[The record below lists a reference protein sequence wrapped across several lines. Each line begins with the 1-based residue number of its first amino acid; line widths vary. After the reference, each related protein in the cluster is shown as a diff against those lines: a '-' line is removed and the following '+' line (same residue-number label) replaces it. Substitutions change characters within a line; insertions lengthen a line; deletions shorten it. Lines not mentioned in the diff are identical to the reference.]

1 MNSLSAHLI
10 LVIFSLLFNTLANAS
25 NYKDDDFDGGKRWM
39 LEAIDHAKTAKSH
52 KAHAHHIH
60 EHAKE
65 SLKYVKKAEIV
76 AIEQNNTE
84 GRVHITTA
92 IQHLVKA
99 INQADD
105 GRSRIA
111 IEHLSIALEAMRQF
125 TEHQH

>member
-1 MNSLSAHLI
+1 MNSLSTHLI
-10 LVIFSLLFNTLANAS
+10 IVILSLFFSTLVYSS
-25 NYKDDDFDGGKRWM
+25 DYKDEDFDGGKTLM

-99 INQADD
+99 IDQADD